1 MNWLIRLLR
10 VVMVVGLLALMAC
23 AEFDTT
29 RSSAQSSFSSVA
41 GGAVSNTAPVSAEVQ
56 QALAPTGVLRVGVYL
71 GSPTSWVR
79 LPQTGESAGIALEL
93 GQTLAKQ
100 LGVPV
105 RIVEFPRVAEV
116 IEGLK
121 RGEVDMTFTNA
132 SAARAQVVDF
142 SSALIQL
149 ELGVLVPAN
158 SRIKKFD
165 DVDQSGVRVG
175 VSQGSSS
182 QAALGQ
188 RLKNTQVTPVASLEV
203 VQKMMR
209 DGQLDAFATNKG
221 ILFELAEKLNGFQ
234 VLSDRWGFENLAIAV
249 PKGRE
254 AGMTYLQNFAQQIK
268 QSGALQQMAQRAGLR
283 GMAN

>member
-1 MNWLIRLLR
+1 MNWRSCLLR
-10 VVMVVGLLALMAC
+10 VVTVVGLLALTAC
-23 AEFDTT
+23 AEFDAT
-29 RSSAQSSFSSVA
+29 RSNAQSYANSVA
-41 GGAVSNTAPVSAEVQ
+41 SASSTAPASTEVRQ
-56 QALAPTGVLRVGVYL
+56 TLAPTGVLRVGVYL

-79 LPQTGESAGIALEL
+79 LPQTGESAGIAFEL

-100 LGVPV
+100 LVVPV
-105 RIVEFPRVAEV
+105 RVVEYPRVAEV

-121 RGEVDMTFTNA
+121 TGEVDMTFTNA

-142 SSALIQL
+142 TPALIQL
-149 ELGVLVPAN
+149 ELGVLVSAN

-188 RLKNTQVTPVASLEV
+188 RLKNTQVTPMASLDV
-203 VQKMMR
+203 VQKMLR

-254 AGMTYLQNFAQQIK
+254 AGMPFLQNFALQMK
-268 QSGALQQMAQRAGLR
+268 QSGSLQQMAQRAGLR